1 MNIDFSKTL
10 YDALINEANKQ
21 NKPLK
26 RLITDELSKL
36 VHLPTTNTSVKDDTY
51 GNKQKRK

>member
-1 MNIDFSKTL
+1 MNLDFSKPL

-36 VHLPTTNTSVKDDTY
+36 VNLKTANTSVKDDTY
-51 GNKQKRK
+51 GSNKKR